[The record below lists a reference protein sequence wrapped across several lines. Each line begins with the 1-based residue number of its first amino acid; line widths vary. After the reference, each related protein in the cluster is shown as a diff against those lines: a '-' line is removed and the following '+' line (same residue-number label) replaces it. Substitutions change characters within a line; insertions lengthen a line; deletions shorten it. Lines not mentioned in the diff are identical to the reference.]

1 MKDTLKRLLLV
12 LALIG
17 FAACTMKPPENDA
30 VSPGV
35 QPVLAESNKERIA
48 APATST
54 GELAELVEGNQAF
67 ALDLYHYLASQEEG
81 NLFLSPHSISVA
93 LAMTYAGA
101 RGETESQMAETL
113 HFMLSQEQL
122 HPAFNK
128 LDLTLAERGYEGP
141 DADAGGFRLSIVN
154 ALWGQ
159 QGYEFRPAFLDTLAQ
174 NYGAGMRLVDFASD
188 AGSARQNINDW
199 VSTQTE
205 QRIEDLIP
213 QDGLDE
219 LTRLVLTNA
228 IYFNA
233 AWATPFEEHMTEDGP
248 FYLLDGGSVGV
259 PMMGNTTE
267 RNYASGPGY
276 QVVELPYEGYEF
288 SMILLLPEEGD
299 FEGFEASLDQA
310 KLAAILNELSSE
322 RVALTMPKFE
332 MQSRFS
338 LSDALID
345 LAMPVAFSMQADFSG
360 MDGTKDLLISKV
372 FHQTF
377 VSVDEEGTEAAGA
390 TAVVMT
396 LKAVMPEPAA
406 EVTVDRPFVF
416 AIRDIETGA
425 LLFIGRVMDPS

>member
-1 MKDTLKRLLLV
+1 MKETLKRLLLV

-17 FAACTMKPPENDA
+17 FAGCTMKPPKNDT

-35 QPVLAESNKERIA
+35 QPILAESDKERIA
-48 APATST
+48 APAVSI

-67 ALDLYHYLASQEEG
+67 ALDLYHYLASQEQG

-128 LDLTLAERGYEGP
+128 LDLTLAERGYEES

-159 QGYEFRPAFLDTLAQ
+159 QGYEFQQAFLDTLAQ
-174 NYGAGMRLVDFASD
+174 NYAAGMRLMDFVAD
-188 AGSARQNINDW
+188 AETARQEINNW
-199 VSTQTE
+199 VSEETE
-205 QRIEDLIP
+205 QRIKDLIP
-213 QDGLDE
+213 QNGVDA

-233 AWATPFEEHMTEDGP
+233 AWATPFEERITEDGP
-248 FYLLDGGSVGV
+248 FYLLDGGSVSV
-259 PMMGNTTE
+259 PMMRNTTE

-276 QVVELPYEGYEF
+276 QVIELPYEGYEL
-288 SMILLLPEEGD
+288 SMIILLPGEGD
-299 FEGFEASLDQA
+299 FEGFEASLDQG
-310 KLAAILNELSSE
+310 KLAAILDELSSE

-338 LSDALID
+338 LSDGLID
-345 LAMPVAFSMQADFSG
+345 LGMPVAFSDQADFSG
-360 MDGTKDLLISKV
+360 MDGTKELLISNV

-390 TAVVMT
+390 TAVVESLT
-396 LKAVMPEPAA
+396 AAMPEPPV
-406 EVTVDRPFVF
+406 EVTVDRPFIF

>member
-1 MKDTLKRLLLV
+1 MKETLKRLLLV
-12 LALIG
+12 LTLVG
-17 FAACTMKPPENDA
+17 FAGCTVKPPKNDT

-35 QPVLAESNKERIA
+35 QPVLAESDKERIA
-48 APATST
+48 APAVST

-67 ALDLYHYLASQEEG
+67 ALDLYHYIASQEQG

-113 HFMLSQEQL
+113 HFMLTQEQL

-128 LDLTLAERGYEGP
+128 LDLTLAERGYEESETDGRS
-141 DADAGGFRLSIVN
+141 FRLSIVN

-159 QGYEFRPAFLDTLAQ
+159 QGYEFKPAFLDTLAQ
-174 NYGAGMRLVDFASD
+174 NYAAGMRLVDFLAD
-188 AGSARQNINDW
+188 ADAARQEINNW
-199 VSTQTE
+199 VSEETE

-213 QDGLDE
+213 QGGVDA

-228 IYFNA
+228 IHFKA
-233 AWATPFEEHMTEDGP
+233 AWATPFEEQITEDGP
-248 FYLLDGGSVGV
+248 FYLLNGGSVSV
-259 PMMGNTTE
+259 PMMRNTTE
-267 RNYASGPGY
+267 RNYASAPGY
-276 QVVELPYEGYEF
+276 QVVELPYDGCEL
-288 SMILLLPEEGD
+288 SMVILLPEEGD
-299 FEGFEASLDQA
+299 FEDFEASLDQA
-310 KLAAILNELSSE
+310 KLAAILDKLSSE

-338 LSDALID
+338 LSDALSD
-345 LAMPVAFSMQADFSG
+345 LGMPVAFSDQADFSG

-396 LKAVMPEPAA
+396 LKAAVPETPV
-406 EVTVDRPFVF
+406 EVTVDRPFIF
-416 AIRDIETGA
+416 AIHDIETGV
-425 LLFIGRVMDPS
+425 LLFIGRVVDPS